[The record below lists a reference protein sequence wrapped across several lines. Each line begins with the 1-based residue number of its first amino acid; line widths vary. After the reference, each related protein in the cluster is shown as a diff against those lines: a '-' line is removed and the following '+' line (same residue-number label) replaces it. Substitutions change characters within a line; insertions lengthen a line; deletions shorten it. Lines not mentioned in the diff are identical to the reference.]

1 MVTTKI
7 QKAQMNRRVQDITLS
22 SPRRGGGQAAL
33 ASPGAWG
40 TLIGRPF
47 AMSSRFEQ
55 TFSRWI
61 GSPELRKAASQPGPL
76 AFGQM
81 PASAQAFVLAAL
93 ARLDPRQT
101 FLAVTPRVKAQEEM
115 ANDLEAWGAPFL
127 FFPQIETPS
136 AETLPDPE
144 SSAERLAAL
153 GKLTAG
159 FAGVVLATE
168 RAQEQPLPQPDALK
182 TQRFRLVKNTRL
194 DREAILRQLQE
205 AGYTREAQVQG
216 RGQFSARGAVV
227 DIFSWD
233 AHRPL
238 RTEWEDEELISLR
251 EFDVDAQRSVQTL
264 KSAEVSLA
272 GPNASGEEGAAAT
285 LRDYLPTH
293 FVEVRLGEEEPAE
306 DDGDGHGPP
315 PPLEFF
321 AHDFL
326 HAPRGDFIL
335 QENRR
340 ELFLDHLRDW
350 LAERWEVVIFCN
362 NEGEQK
368 RLQEIL
374 AEARISPEGI
384 TFQQRPLLR
393 GFVWPA
399 GKLVVLSDAEIFGR
413 YQTLRALRQQERLV
427 SLRSQHQALDFSE
440 IADGDYVVHLHH
452 GIALYKGVTTL
463 PNAEAGP
470 RAPSRPTKA
479 KDGEGPPSPPN
490 KEGAE
495 VLVLEFAE
503 QSKLYVPVEQSYL
516 VTKYVGVGRRHPPLD
531 TLGGS
536 RWERAKISAQ
546 KAVMDYA
553 AQLLSVQAERNSLP
567 GHAYPPDTAWQREFE
582 DAFVYQETEDQERSI
597 LETKRD
603 MESTRPMDRLI
614 CGDVGFGK
622 TEVAIRA
629 IFKAVQ
635 EGKQAAFL
643 VPTTILAEQHWKTLR
658 ERYASYPVRVDC
670 LSRLQSAKMQR
681 ATIKGIADGSVDVV
695 IGTHRLLSKDIKFKD
710 LGLAVVDEE
719 QRFGVKQK
727 EKFKQLFRLVDV
739 LTLSATPIPR
749 TLYLS
754 LTGAR
759 DMSTIETA
767 PPNRHPVQTIVA
779 PYDERMIRD
788 AIEREMARNGQVY
801 FLHNR
806 IHSIHDVAD
815 KLQGLVPKARI
826 VVGHG
831 QMDAEE
837 LEDVMS
843 RFVAGEADVLLST
856 TIIESGLDIPNANTI
871 IIDRADRFGLADLYQ
886 LRGRVGRAQNRAF
899 AYLFLPRH
907 LMTGGDAKKRVSAI
921 KQYSQLGAGFKIA
934 MRDLEIRGAGN
945 LLGTAQ
951 SGHITAVGFDLYCQ
965 LLKTAVAR
973 MKGETAGRLVETKLQ
988 LDFIAW
994 QENDEEGG
1002 KEGAFLPRKYLP
1014 ESRWRMDGYRRIAEA
1029 NTAEDLEKLRNEW
1042 RDRHGPWPWPVE
1054 RLLLATEIKILAA
1067 PLRIRVIET
1076 QDDKLMLQQGGDY
1089 IMVSGKFPR
1098 LTARDAISK
1107 LREIISW
1114 LVSLRTVS

>member
-1 MVTTKI
+1 
-7 QKAQMNRRVQDITLS
+7 
-22 SPRRGGGQAAL
+22 
-33 ASPGAWG
+33 
-40 TLIGRPF
+40 
-47 AMSSRFEQ
+47 MSSHFEKIF
-55 TFSRWI
+55 TRWMN
-61 GSPELRKAASQPGPL
+61 SPALRELAHQNGPL
-76 AFGQM
+76 PLGQL

-93 ARLDPRQT
+93 ARLAPKRT
-101 FLAVTPRVKAQEEM
+101 FLALASGVKTQEDL
-115 ANDLEAWGAPFL
+115 ANDLEAWAAPHL
-127 FFPQIETPS
+127 FFPQVEAPT

-153 GKLTAG
+153 TKLSSR
-159 FAGVVLATE
+159 FAGVVLATP
-168 RAQEQPLPQPDALK
+168 RSHAQSLPAPAALLGQRLKLTKNTHHDRDALV
-182 TQRFRLVKNTRL
+182 QRLIDV
-194 DREAILRQLQE
+194 
-205 AGYTREAQVQG
+205 GYTREAQVQE
-216 RGQFSARGAVV
+216 RGQLSVRGAVV

-233 AHRPL
+233 AVRPL

-251 EFDVDAQRSVQTL
+251 EFDVDAQRSVQTI
-264 KSAEVSLA
+264 KSVEISLA
-272 GPNASGEEGAAAT
+272 GPRFGAGDGDTAT
-285 LRDYLPTH
+285 LDDYLPAD
-293 FVEVRLGEEEPAE
+293 FVTVRLGEEEESADE
-306 DDGDGHGPP
+306 EGIEQPP
-315 PPLEFF
+315 VVAVPDFF

-340 ELFLDHLRDW
+340 DLFLDHLRDW
-350 LAERWEVVIFCN
+350 MAERWEVAIFCN

-374 AEARISPEGI
+374 KEAQVPVEEI
-384 TFQQRPLLR
+384 TFALRPLLR

-427 SLRSQHQALDFSE
+427 SLRSQHQALDFTE
-440 IADGDYVVHLHH
+440 IQDGDYVVHLHH

-463 PNAEAGP
+463 PGA
-470 RAPSRPTKA
+470 A
-479 KDGEGPPSPPN
+479 KDEKAGGAATEAP
-490 KEGAE
+490 GAE

-516 VTKYVGVGRRHPPLD
+516 VTKYVGVGRRHPSLD

-553 AQLLSVQAERNSLP
+553 AQLLSVQAERDSLP
-567 GHAYPPDTAWQREFE
+567 GHAFPPDTDWQREFE
-582 DAFVYQETEDQERSI
+582 DAFVYEETEDQARSI

-603 MESTRPMDRLI
+603 MENTRPMDRLI

-629 IFKAVQ
+629 VFKAVQ

-643 VPTTILAEQHWKTLR
+643 VPTTILAEQHWKNLR
-658 ERYASYPVRVDC
+658 DRFASYPIRVDC
-670 LSRLQSAKMQR
+670 MSRLQTTKMQK
-681 ATIKGIADGSVDVV
+681 ATIRGLADGSVDVV
-695 IGTHRLLSKDIKFKD
+695 IGTHRILSKDVKFRD
-710 LGLAVVDEE
+710 LGLVVVDEE

-767 PPNRHPVQTIVA
+767 PPNRHPVETIVA
-779 PYDERMIRD
+779 PYDERVIRE

-806 IHSIHDVAD
+806 IHSIHDVAQ
-815 KLQGLVPKARI
+815 KLQLLVPKARI
-826 VVGHG
+826 EVGHG
-831 QMDAEE
+831 QMDADE
-837 LEDVMS
+837 LENVMS
-843 RFVAGEADVLLST
+843 RFVSGETDVLLST

-886 LRGRVGRAQNRAF
+886 LRGRVGRAQHKAY

-907 LMTGGDAKKRVSAI
+907 LMTVGDAKKRVSAI

-973 MKGETAGRLVETKLQ
+973 MKGEKPGRLVETKLQ
-988 LDFIAW
+988 LDFLVW
-994 QENDEEGG
+994 QESDVDEDAG
-1002 KEGAFLPRKYLP
+1002 KSGAFLPRAYLP
-1014 ESRWRMDGYRRIAEA
+1014 ESRWRLEGYRRIAEA
-1029 NTAEDLEKLRNEW
+1029 ATNDDLDKLRNEW
-1042 RDRHGPWPWPVE
+1042 RDRHGPWPLPVE
-1054 RLLLATEIKILAA
+1054 RLLLATEIKIAA
-1067 PLRIRVIET
+1067 SNARIRLVET
-1076 QDDKLMLQQGGDY
+1076 QGDKLMLQQGQDY

-1098 LTARDAISK
+1098 LTTPDAISR
-1107 LREIISW
+1107 LGEIISW
-1114 LVSLRTVS
+1114 VVSLKGSP

>member
-1 MVTTKI
+1 
-7 QKAQMNRRVQDITLS
+7 
-22 SPRRGGGQAAL
+22 
-33 ASPGAWG
+33 
-40 TLIGRPF
+40 
-47 AMSSRFEQ
+47 MSSNFDKMVQ
-55 TFSRWI
+55 RWI
-61 GSPELRKAASQPGPL
+61 ARPALKELAPEAGPISL
-76 AFGQM
+76 GEL

-93 ARLDPRQT
+93 ARMAPKRVL
-101 FLAVTPRVKAQEEM
+101 LALASGVKAQEEL
-115 ANDLEAWGAPFL
+115 ANDLEAWAAPHL
-127 FFPQIETPS
+127 FFPQVEAPT

-144 SSAERLAAL
+144 ASAERLSAL
-153 GKLTAG
+153 ARLGAG
-159 FAGVVLATE
+159 FAGVVLTTD
-168 RAQEQPLPQPDALK
+168 RAAGQLLPKPDVLRGQRLK
-182 TQRFRLVKNTRL
+182 LVKNTHI
-194 DREAILRQLQE
+194 DREDLLRQLQE
-205 AGYTREAQVQG
+205 AGYTREALVQE
-216 RGQFSARGAVV
+216 RGQFSVRGAVV

-233 AHRPL
+233 AQRPL

-251 EFDVDAQRSVQTL
+251 EFDVDVQRSVQTL
-264 KSAEVSLA
+264 KTVEISLA
-272 GPNASGEEGAAAT
+272 GPQMGGSAAGAAT
-285 LRDYLPTH
+285 LHEYLPDG
-293 FVEVRLGEEEPAE
+293 FLEVKLGGNEESEE
-306 DDGDGHGPP
+306 DGEGLRPP
-315 PPLEFF
+315 LHLEFF

-326 HAPRGDFIL
+326 HAARGDFIL

-340 ELFLDHLRDW
+340 DLFLDHLRDW
-350 LAERWEVVIFCN
+350 LAERWEVAIFCN

-374 AEARISPEGI
+374 KDAQIPPDVI
-384 TFQQRPLLR
+384 TFLTRPLLR

-413 YQTLRALRQQERLV
+413 YQTMRALRQQERLV
-427 SLRSQHQALDFSE
+427 ALRSQHQALDFTE
-440 IADGDYVVHLHH
+440 FQDGDYVVHLHH
-452 GIALYKGVTTL
+452 GIALYKGVTIL
-463 PNAEAGP
+463 PSMEVGT
-470 RAPSRPTKA
+470 RVPSRPTSTT
-479 KDGEGPPSPPN
+479 DGEGLPSPP
-490 KEGAE
+490 EQGSE

-553 AQLLSVQAERNSLP
+553 AQLLSVQAERDALP
-567 GHAYPPDTAWQREFE
+567 GFVYPPDTDWQREFE
-582 DAFVYQETEDQERSI
+582 EAFVYEETEDQERSI

-603 MESTRPMDRLI
+603 MESKRPMDRLI

-629 IFKAVQ
+629 VFKAVQ
-635 EGKQAAFL
+635 AGKQAAFL
-643 VPTTILAEQHWKTLR
+643 VPTTILAEQHWKNLR
-658 ERYASYPVRVDC
+658 ERYAAYPIRVDC
-670 LSRLQSAKMQR
+670 MSRLQSAKDQR
-681 ATIKGIADGSVDVV
+681 GTIEGLQDGSVDVV
-695 IGTHRLLSKDIKFKD
+695 IGTHRILSKDVKFKD
-710 LGLAVVDEE
+710 LGLVVVDEE

-767 PPNRHPVQTIVA
+767 PPNRHPVETIVA
-779 PYDERMIRD
+779 PYDERVIRE
-788 AIEREMARNGQVY
+788 AIEREMSRNGQIY

-806 IHSIHDVAD
+806 IHSIHEVAQR
-815 KLQGLVPKARI
+815 LQLLVPKARI

-831 QMDAEE
+831 QMDPEE
-837 LEDVMS
+837 LEDVMA
-843 RFVAGEADVLLST
+843 RFVSGDADVLLST

-886 LRGRVGRAQNRAF
+886 LRGRVGRAQHKAY

-907 LMTGGDAKKRVSAI
+907 LMTVGDAKKRVSAI

-973 MKGETAGRLVETKLQ
+973 MKGEKTGRLVETKLQ
-988 LDFIAW
+988 LDFLVW
-994 QENDEEGG
+994 QENEADEKAG
-1002 KEGAFLPRKYLP
+1002 KSGAFLPRSYLP
-1014 ESRWRMDGYRRIAEA
+1014 ESRWRLEGYRRIAEA
-1029 NTAEDLEKLRNEW
+1029 SSATDLEKLRLEW
-1042 RDRHGPWPWPVE
+1042 RDRHGPWPVPVE
-1054 RLLLATEIKILAA
+1054 RLLLATEIKIAA
-1067 PLRIRVIET
+1067 SAARIRVVET
-1076 QDDKLMLQQGGDY
+1076 QGEKLMLQQGQDY

-1098 LTARDAISK
+1098 LTTPDAISK
-1107 LREIISW
+1107 MREIISW
-1114 LVSLRTVS
+1114 VVSLKSPS